1 MNFSH
6 APFKDV
12 LYPLRGIPI
21 LKTICYGKRGLRK
34 ENLTVLDQAKD
45 LYAQKLSEG
54 TTEQPSMQS
63 VTAGKQCETSLSQ
76 GWAIRQTKKAARF
89 NENQRSYLD
98 EKFLFRQSTGIKA
111 DPSQVARDLRN
122 ARTESGKRRFSIDE
136 FLTPQQI
143 KSYFSR
149 IAAKTKQVVA
159 DEEATELAQKDQQT
173 YSSARETIIREC
185 QIEHPILCD
194 TYDVCKLYSEEK
206 LTKPNLALL
215 RHFFMSVFRSGNFIF
230 GYRHMTLL

>member
-1 MNFSH
+1 
-6 APFKDV
+6 
-12 LYPLRGIPI
+12 
-21 LKTICYGKRGLRK
+21 
-34 ENLTVLDQAKD
+34 
-45 LYAQKLSEG
+45 
-54 TTEQPSMQS
+54 MQS

-98 EKFLFRQSTGIKA
+98 EKSLIGQWSTGIKA

-122 ARTESGKRRFSIDE
+122 ARAESGKRRFSIDE

-149 IAAKTKQVVA
+149 KAAKIKQVVA
-159 DEEATELAQKDQQT
+159 DEEATELAQKDHQT

-185 QIEHPILCD
+185 QIEHPIMCD
-194 TYDVCKLYSEEK
+194 THDVCKLYSEGK
-206 LTKPNLALL
+206 LTKLNVALL
-215 RHFFMSVFRSGNFIF
+215 RHFCIF
-230 GYRHMTLL
+230 FNVDGDGLS

>member
-1 MNFSH
+1 MLRSYPKVQPNSH
-6 APFKDV
+6 
-12 LYPLRGIPI
+12 R
-21 LKTICYGKRGLRK
+21 
-34 ENLTVLDQAKD
+34 
-45 LYAQKLSEG
+45 
-54 TTEQPSMQS
+54 
-63 VTAGKQCETSLSQ
+63 

-98 EKFLFRQSTGIKA
+98 EKFLIGQSTGIKA

-122 ARTESGKRRFSIDE
+122 ARTASGKRRFSIDE

-149 IAAKTKQVVA
+149 KAAKTKQVVA
-159 DEEATELAQKDQQT
+159 DEEARELTQKDQQT

-185 QIEHPILCD
+185 QIEHPIMCN

-206 LTKPNLALL
+206 LTKLNVALL
-215 RHFFMSVFRSGNFIF
+215 LHFCIF
-230 GYRHMTLL
+230 FSMDVDDLS